1 MQTAFVVKPRVA
13 LQARV
18 TPKSQARRVMVASAP
33 KPEQID
39 AAVKEAEEACSG
51 GDQGEWYVWGTSGS
65 RAPVGIGGQFRS
77 SFSPVFRPS
86 PRTGSA
92 RLCPECA
99 MFAFTRNGADS
110 GRGGAFVSSNSWV
123 GLCGGDDPGRRR
135 TTPDALDA
143 LDVFLAQLTNDLS
156 LHNAVPLPGTPLR
169 SSPRLR
175 PTPRPPDPRT
185 RWRSSARR
193 TRVLTSAVSTRTKG
207 ISDALSCNFKTCLLV
222 ARQVR
227 RLVVQSYSRTVV
239 QSVAL
244 AVIAVPEQRPG
255 RAPLPGACTTC
266 LLVPLSL
273 SSLL

>member
-86 PRTGSA
+86 PRTGWA

-123 GLCGGDDPGRRR
+123 GLCGGDDPGRAGRR
-135 TTPDALDA
+135 
-143 LDVFLAQLTNDLS
+143 Q
-156 LHNAVPLPGTPLR
+156 
-169 SSPRLR
+169 
-175 PTPRPPDPRT
+175 T
-185 RWRSSARR
+185 RW
-193 TRVLTSAVSTRTKG
+193 TRWTCFWRNSRMTSRFTMQCR
-207 ISDALSCNFKTCLLV
+207 CLGH
-222 ARQVR
+222 R
-227 RLVVQSYSRTVV
+227 
-239 QSVAL
+239 
-244 AVIAVPEQRPG
+244 
-255 RAPLPGACTTC
+255 
-266 LLVPLSL
+266 
-273 SSLL
+273 

>member
-110 GRGGAFVSSNSWV
+110 GRGGP
-123 GLCGGDDPGRRR
+123 LC
-135 TTPDALDA
+135 
-143 LDVFLAQLTNDLS
+143 
-156 LHNAVPLPGTPLR
+156 
-169 SSPRLR
+169 
-175 PTPRPPDPRT
+175 
-185 RWRSSARR
+185 RR
-193 TRVLTSAVSTRTKG
+193 TRVWGSVEGTTPD
-207 ISDALSCNFKTCLLV
+207 DA
-222 ARQVR
+222 R
-227 RLVVQSYSRTVV
+227 R
-239 QSVAL
+239 A
-244 AVIAVPEQRPG
+244 G
-255 RAPLPGACTTC
+255 RAGRVFGATHE
-266 LLVPLSL
+266 
-273 SSLL
+273 